1 MARTEK
7 LSNGLTRTYLPDGAY
22 FDQEIMPDHVATAD
36 ELASDARDWRN
47 QELIYSDWVI
57 PLTDHP
63 QHAAYVAYRKALRD
77 WPSTADFPAKKP
89 VLE

>member
-1 MARTEK
+1 MAYTEK
-7 LSNGLTRTYLPDGAY
+7 LSNGLTRTFLPDGAY

-47 QELIYSDWVI
+47 QELISSDWII

-63 QHAAYVAYRKALRD
+63 QHAAYVAYRKKLRD
-77 WPSTADFPAKKP
+77 WPSTADFPSKRP
-89 VLE
+89 TL

>member
-47 QELIYSDWVI
+47 QELISSDWVI

>member
-47 QELIYSDWVI
+47 QELISSDWVI

-63 QHAAYVAYRKALRD
+63 QHAAYVAYRKKLRD

>member
-47 QELIYSDWVI
+47 QELISSDWVI

-77 WPSTADFPAKKP
+77 WPSTADFPKTRP
-89 VLE
+89 TL

>member
-36 ELASDARDWRN
+36 ELASDARDWRDE
-47 QELIYSDWVI
+47 ELKSSDWI
-57 PLTDHP
+57 YPLGDHP
-63 QHAAYVAYRKALRD
+63 KHAAYVTYRQKLRD
-77 WPSTADFPAKKP
+77 WPSTADFPKTRP
-89 VLE
+89 TL

>member
-36 ELASDARDWRN
+36 ELASDARDWRDE
-47 QELIYSDWVI
+47 ELKSSDWI
-57 PLTDHP
+57 YPLGDHP
-63 QHAAYVAYRKALRD
+63 KHAAYVTYRQKLRD
-77 WPSTADFPAKKP
+77 WPSTTDFPKTRP
-89 VLE
+89 TL

>member
-63 QHAAYVAYRKALRD
+63 QHAAYVAYRKKLRD

>member
-47 QELIYSDWVI
+47 QELISSDWVI

-63 QHAAYVAYRKALRD
+63 QHAAYVAYRKKLRD
-77 WPSTADFPAKKP
+77 WPSTADFPSKRP
-89 VLE
+89 TL

>member
-36 ELASDARDWRN
+36 EIASDARDWRN
-47 QELIYSDWVI
+47 VELKSTDWIY
-57 PLTDHP
+57 PLGDHP
-63 QHAAYVAYRKALRD
+63 KHAAYVTYRQKLRD
-77 WPSTADFPAKKP
+77 WPSTADFPKTRP
-89 VLE
+89 TL